1 MCLRPPPDGRLPA
14 RASGARTTISH
25 DMGLTSTFSG
35 RRNAPAG
42 TAGGSTSG
50 ADSVQQARTRARHR
64 LIGAAVLVAVGL
76 VLFPMV
82 FESEPRP
89 VSPDIP
95 IEIARRETVEPA
107 DDRREPSRER
117 AGMASQNGAAERQ
130 GVITE
135 TAAEAGREV
144 MPPPA
149 GAAVRPARS
158 PAPASAPRAVAAA
171 VVKPAPRPATAAS
184 AAKPVA
190 AKPAA
195 SAPKTVVAVKP
206 PPPAP
211 APAPAPPA
219 PAPVPNATGATE
231 PRSPARPAAA
241 TAEAPAANGEAKR
254 AQMLLEGKEV
264 DGPKAEKAEKP
275 VDAPG
280 TRYVIQ
286 VGAFADGGMAQA
298 ARLKVER
305 LGMKTYT
312 HVAKTPG
319 GERTR
324 VRVGPVTSREEAE
337 RLQARLKAAGMAA
350 AVLTL

>member
-1 MCLRPPPDGRLPA
+1 MRPLPDGWLPA

-25 DMGLTSTFSG
+25 DMGLTSLFAG

-42 TAGGSTSG
+42 TAGSSTSG

-64 LIGAAVLVAVGL
+64 LIGAAVLVAIGL

-82 FESEPRP
+82 FENQPRP

-107 DDRREPSRER
+107 DERR
-117 AGMASQNGAAERQ
+117 
-130 GVITE
+130 GVVTE

-144 MPPPA
+144 TLPPPA
-149 GAAVRPARS
+149 AAVRTARPA
-158 PAPASAPRAVAAA
+158 APASAPRAVAAA
-171 VVKPAPRPATAAS
+171 VVKPSPRPALVAS
-184 AAKPVA
+184 APKPVA

-195 SAPKTVVAVKP
+195 SAAKTVVAVKP
-206 PPPAP
+206 PAP
-211 APAPAPPA
+211 APAPAVARTAQA
-219 PAPVPNATGATE
+219 PATNATAAVE
-231 PRSPARPAAA
+231 SRSVARPAAA
-241 TAEAPAANGEAKR
+241 TAEAPATTGEAKR

-275 VDAPG
+275 ADAPG
-280 TRYVIQ
+280 IRYVVQ
-286 VGAFADGGMAQA
+286 VGAFADGDTAQA

-319 GERTR
+319 GDRTR
-324 VRVGPVTSREEAE
+324 VRVGPVGSREEAE
-337 RLQARLKAAGMAA
+337 RLQARLKAAGLAA